1 MQTILPTILLFLH
14 NVFTATWIGGL
25 LLMVLVILP
34 GLKKNPNIKEPKVAV
49 RSVQKR
55 LSVVA
60 ITSMV
65 GLAATGMLMNRLI
78 AGNRGLFNFTT
89 PYTVILSIKHILM
102 FVMVALAVV
111 RLSLN
116 KKNEK
121 QNSQKIER
129 ISAMVLMLN
138 AIVSLGVLFLSAY
151 LSVGI

>member
-60 ITSMV
+60 IISMV
-65 GLAATGMLMNRLI
+65 GLAATGMLMSRLL

-89 PYTVILSIKHILM
+89 PYTVMLSIKHILM
-102 FVMVALAVV
+102 LVMVALAVV

-138 AIVSLGVLFLSAY
+138 AIVGLVVLFLSAY
-151 LSVGI
+151 LSVVL

>member
-34 GLKKNPNIKEPKVAV
+34 GLKKNPDIKEPKVAV
-49 RSVQKR
+49 LSVQKR

-60 ITSMV
+60 IISMV
-65 GLAATGMLMNRLI
+65 GLAVTGMLMNRLL

-89 PYTVILSIKHILM
+89 PYTVMLSIKHILM
-102 FVMVALAVV
+102 LVMVGLAVI
-111 RLSLN
+111 RLTLN

-121 QNSQKIER
+121 RNNPKTEKISMM
-129 ISAMVLMLN
+129 ILMLN
-138 AIVSLGVLFLSAY
+138 ALAGLVVLFLSAY
-151 LSVGI
+151 LSVVL

>member
-34 GLKKNPNIKEPKVAV
+34 GLKKNPDIKEPKVAV
-49 RSVQKR
+49 LSVQKR

-60 ITSMV
+60 IISMV
-65 GLAATGMLMNRLI
+65 GLAVTGMLMNRLL

-89 PYTVILSIKHILM
+89 PYMVMLSIKHILM
-102 FVMVALAVV
+102 LMMVGLAVI
-111 RLSLN
+111 RLTLN

-121 QNSQKIER
+121 RNNPKTEKISMM
-129 ISAMVLMLN
+129 ILMLN
-138 AIVSLGVLFLSAY
+138 ALAGLVVLFLSAY
-151 LSVGI
+151 LSVVL

>member
-25 LLMVLVILP
+25 LLMVLVVLP

-60 ITSMV
+60 IISMV
-65 GLAATGMLMNRLI
+65 GLAATGMLMSRLL

-89 PYTVILSIKHILM
+89 PYTVMLSIKHILM
-102 FVMVALAVV
+102 LVMVALAVV

-138 AIVSLGVLFLSAY
+138 AIVGLVVLFLSSY
-151 LSVGI
+151 LSVVL

>member
-60 ITSMV
+60 IISMV
-65 GLAATGMLMNRLI
+65 GLAATGMLMSRLL

-89 PYTVILSIKHILM
+89 PYTVTLSIKHIMMLM
-102 FVMVALAVV
+102 MVALAVV

-138 AIVSLGVLFLSAY
+138 AIVGLVVLFLSSY
-151 LSVGI
+151 LSVVL

>member
-25 LLMVLVILP
+25 LLMVLVVLP

-60 ITSMV
+60 IISMV
-65 GLAATGMLMNRLI
+65 GLAATGMLMSRLL

-89 PYTVILSIKHILM
+89 PYTVMLSIKHILM
-102 FVMVALAVV
+102 LVMVALAVV

-116 KKNEK
+116 KNNEK

-129 ISAMVLMLN
+129 ISVMVLMLN
-138 AIVSLGVLFLSAY
+138 AIVGLVVLFLSAY
-151 LSVGI
+151 LSVVL

>member
-60 ITSMV
+60 IISMV
-65 GLAATGMLMNRLI
+65 GLAATGMLMSRLL

-89 PYTVILSIKHILM
+89 PYTVMLSIKHILM
-102 FVMVALAVV
+102 LVMVALAVG

-138 AIVSLGVLFLSAY
+138 AIVGLVVLFLSAY
-151 LSVGI
+151 LSVVL

>member
-60 ITSMV
+60 IISMV
-65 GLAATGMLMNRLI
+65 GLAATGMLMSRLL

-89 PYTVILSIKHILM
+89 PYTVMLSIKHILM
-102 FVMVALAVV
+102 LVMVALAVV

-129 ISAMVLMLN
+129 ISVMVLMLN
-138 AIVSLGVLFLSAY
+138 AIVGLVVLFLSAY
-151 LSVGI
+151 LSVVL